1 MLDDLEQ
8 ILYLLKEREEEEDM
22 LELIVSSFLNANLK
36 MWKGSSKLGFVII
49 IR

>member
-8 ILYLLKEREEEEDM
+8 TLYLLKQRVEENM
-22 LELIVSSFLNANLK
+22 LELIVSSFLIAYLK

>member
-8 ILYLLKEREEEEDM
+8 TLYLLKQRIEENM
-22 LELIVSSFLNANLK
+22 LELIVSSFLIANLK